1 MYHYT
6 MHLNNN
12 QIIGTMKANSL
23 MFSHTVTKS
32 REHFCG
38 IKRMSPGEH
47 CKLRQNSTELRLTEK
62 DIV

>member
-1 MYHYT
+1 

-23 MFSHTVTKS
+23 MCSHTFSKS
-32 REHFCG
+32 KEHFCG
-38 IKRMSPGEH
+38 IKRLSSGVY

>member
-1 MYHYT
+1 

-12 QIIGTMKANSL
+12 QIINTMKANLLIS
-23 MFSHTVTKS
+23 SHTFSKL

-38 IKRMSPGEH
+38 IKRLSSGEH

-62 DIV
+62 DIIIPMQ